1 MAAAAAAA
9 AATPG
14 THAAGRRLSARVA
27 GRRALRGSSVC
38 REQQRNLDDLI
49 SRLPDDLLG
58 AVISLLPTKDGA
70 RTQILS
76 RRWRPLWRSSAAP
89 LNLSTDHR
97 LCADIRELV
106 AFVRKILSD
115 HPGPT
120 RRLSLRHLCPLV
132 RFGVIEG
139 WLRSESLA
147 NLQELEF
154 AYAWSA
160 CACYPLPPSALPFA
174 PTLRVAKFGS
184 CRFPEFTAETPSPKF
199 PHLKQLTMRLVR
211 ISEDSLHSMLSSCT
225 VLESLS
231 LDRNSGIA
239 RLCINS
245 PTLRCFS
252 FSAPWDKQDIITCQ
266 ELLIQDVPCLERLL
280 LHDSRNGP
288 ATIRIIRAPKMEI
301 LGLLSQGTP
310 TFHPGTTL
318 LQKMI
323 HVSLTTKMHKMKI
336 LVLDTIGPNL
346 DAVVDLLNCFP
357 YLEKL
362 YVILH
367 PHEDMYYVRKY
378 VPLDPVE
385 CLELRLKKV
394 VLRNYDGNQRPVIN
408 FAKFFV
414 LNAKVLK
421 EMEIGVVNSCNNKW
435 MCFQRKRLR
444 VEHRASRDAQI
455 ELKRDTKKSFK
466 CHGFS
471 KADPFDMSSY

>member
-1 MAAAAAAA
+1 MEEAAEV
-9 AATPG
+9 ATPG
-14 THAAGRRLSARVA
+14 THATGRRRSARVA
-27 GRRALRGSSVC
+27 GRRAPRGSSVC
-38 REQQRNLDDLI
+38 REQQRSLDDLI

-115 HPGPT
+115 HPGPA
-120 RRLSLRHLCPLV
+120 RRLSLRHLCPLL

-154 AYAWSA
+154 AYTWSA

-174 PTLRVAKFGS
+174 PTLSVAKFGS

-211 ISEDSLHSMLSSCT
+211 ISEDSLHIMLSSCT
-225 VLESLS
+225 VLQSLS

-252 FSAPWDKQDIITCQ
+252 FSAPRDKQDIITCQ

-318 LQKMI
+318 LQ
-323 HVSLTTKMHKMKI
+323 
-336 LVLDTIGPNL
+336 
-346 DAVVDLLNCFP
+346 
-357 YLEKL
+357 
-362 YVILH
+362 LH